1 MDVER
6 RVISPETALLNQ
18 NELSSVTDVR
28 NLGILRVIAHK
39 KIPEDTRREIAALH
53 AMVAVN
59 GGTCNGSVRTAV
71 PEDSVT
77 VEAIKRAIDAGSMGT
92 WQENVKSKK
101 MSATTVVVQV
111 ISRGIAQ
118 KV

>member
-6 RVISPETALLNQ
+6 RVISPETALSNQ
-18 NELSSVTDVR
+18 NVSLSVTDVM
-28 NLGILRVIAHK
+28 NQGITRVIAHK

-59 GGTCNGSVRTAV
+59 GGTCNESVRTAV

-77 VEAIKRAIDAGSMGT
+77 VVEAIKRAIDAGSMGT

-101 MSATTVVVQV
+101 MSATTVAARVT
-111 ISRGIAQ
+111 
-118 KV
+118 